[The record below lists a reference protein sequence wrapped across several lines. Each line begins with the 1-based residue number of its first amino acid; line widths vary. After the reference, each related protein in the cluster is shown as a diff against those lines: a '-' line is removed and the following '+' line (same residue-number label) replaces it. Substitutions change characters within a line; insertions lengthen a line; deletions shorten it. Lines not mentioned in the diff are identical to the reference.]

1 MNPRTTVG
9 LVVAL
14 VVAVVG
20 VWWAQSSTREKAA
33 ERVVAEKSLFDPAIG
48 DVVGFEV
55 VQTSSG
61 RPVKLVIEN
70 EKWRMTEPSAG
81 PGEQHVVTADVNK
94 LKNLTIVKTYAA
106 NDPDRPTDEMTLL
119 KTPPKVVKLTDK
131 SKSYVL
137 KIGARQA
144 LSSNTYV
151 QKEGDETI
159 YLVGADLN
167 ADLKKDPSEYRG
179 KQVAQFAQNEA
190 IRVDVGGEHSYSL
203 SNAAGNWTIESP
215 IKGRVDKS
223 KISTLLSS
231 LSNLNAQKYVDDAP
245 KSLRPYG
252 LEKPRLV
259 VSIQTEK
266 KTPKPPPEPPTT
278 APAAPEFDVKQQT
291 VKVAFGGAAD
301 DKVFAKLEE
310 PASPTVFQIPEATFK
325 QIALSLDDLRD
336 RNVADMGTGRAQK
349 ISVQSGGESVELTNS
364 GGQWQIT
371 GGLPSQGQAAEVTAV
386 DDLLKTVRE
395 LKAVGFESGEVPTQ
409 GFAKPRLTVEITFEG
424 RLEPLRLVFGEK
436 TTSGTGLYVRNE
448 REGFVAVVNAD
459 AIESLTARPASYMN
473 RDLVRFD
480 KMQATQIELTFP
492 EWTCLLAKEGEAWK
506 FKRPVE
512 GPTEE
517 AAVNNVLNNLSNLR
531 GRRVVGRA
539 DEAAKFG
546 LAKPVVQA
554 AVTVQPPASP
564 SPVARTQPSSQ
575 PTPEAALP
583 PPVIHTVKVAR
594 HDGAV
599 YAMTSGGETI
609 CEVDPKVLD
618 DLVAELFDTR
628 VATLEPSQARKIDVK
643 GPSSFAFRK
652 DGDDWRLVGEPT
664 FAADAAKIT
673 ELFTALRDLRAG
685 QYPRY
690 AGANPADYGL
700 DKPEITITAETEGAE
715 PVTLLISARGKG
727 AGDRYAAVASAPGR
741 VFVLK
746 AEDLPKFTKQLSDF
760 RKPG

>member
-33 ERVVAEKSLFDPAIG
+33 QRVVAEKSLFDPAIG

-61 RPVKLVIEN
+61 RPFKFLIEN
-70 EKWRMTEPSAG
+70 EKWRMTEPTAG
-81 PGEQHVVTADVNK
+81 PGEHHVVTADVNK
-94 LKNLTIVKTYAA
+94 LKNLTVVKTYAA

-119 KTPPKVVKLTDK
+119 KTPPKIVKLTDK

-167 ADLKKDPSEYRG
+167 ADLKKDPADYRG

-190 IRVDVGGEHSYSL
+190 IRLDVSGEQSYSL
-203 SNAAGNWTIESP
+203 SNSGGIWTIESP

-252 LEKPRLV
+252 LAEPRLI
-259 VSIQTEK
+259 VSVQTEK
-266 KTPKPPPEPPTT
+266 KTPKPPPEPPTS
-278 APAAPEFDVKQQT
+278 APAAPEFDVKQQI

-310 PASPTVFQIPEATFK
+310 PANPSVFQIPEATFK
-325 QIALSLDDLRD
+325 QIALPLDDLRD
-336 RNVADMGTGRAQK
+336 RNVADMATGRAQK
-349 ISVQSGGESVELTNS
+349 ISAKSGSESVELTNS

-371 GGLPSQGQAAEVTAV
+371 GGLPGQGQSAEFTAV
-386 DDLLKTVRE
+386 EDLLKAVRE
-395 LKAVGFESGEVPTQ
+395 LKAVGFESAELPTQ
-409 GFAKPRLTVEITFEG
+409 GFANPRLTVEITFEG

-436 TTSGTGLYVRNE
+436 TTSGTGLFVRNE

-459 AIESLTARPASYMN
+459 AIESLTARPASYLN

-517 AAVNNVLNNLSNLR
+517 SAVNNVLNNLSNLR

-546 LAKPVVQA
+546 LDKPVVQA
-554 AVTVQPPASP
+554 AVTIQPPASP
-564 SPVARTQPSSQ
+564 APVATTQPSSQ
-575 PTPEAALP
+575 PSP
-583 PPVIHTVKVAR
+583 PPVVHTVKVTR

-599 YAMTSGGETI
+599 YAMVSGGETI

-618 DLVAELFDTR
+618 DLVTELFDTR

-652 DGDDWRLVGEPT
+652 EGDDWRLVGEPT

-685 QYPRY
+685 QFVRY
-690 AGANPADYGL
+690 AGANLADYGL
-700 DKPEITITAETEGAE
+700 DKPEITIIAETEGAE
-715 PVTLLISARGKG
+715 PVTLMISARGKIP
-727 AGDRYAAVASAPGR
+727 GDRYAAMASTPDR

-746 AEDLPKFTKQLSDF
+746 AEELPKFTKQLSDF
-760 RKPG
+760 REPG